1 MRTKQL
7 PNSPP
12 YQNIISA
19 PPQKRERLFSSSAV
33 PEKRVT
39 HTNKFEV
46 YEDLK
51 MSSQIPG
58 SVQDPLQ
65 TQKQKFFLKE
75 NTLKDRGPNSGI
87 NPTHFIGINDA
98 EKLKEYGSS
107 SSIYDNIESKK
118 EIMNDLKSV
127 PSSSSASVRDFK
139 QNYEVE
145 QLQSKLEFIKINH
158 NNDLVNTKTVF
169 IPNQTK
175 TSLYND
181 YSLKRIIPLDSASV
195 ENTEQPTQAG
205 IYIFDSCKF
214 LVISVRKRKSKMCKI
229 K

>member
-1 MRTKQL
+1 MRNRNVGVPLRTKLL

-107 SSIYDNIESKK
+107 SSIYDNIELKK
-118 EIMNDLKSV
+118 EIMNDLKNV
-127 PSSSSASVRDFK
+127 PSSSSVSVRDFK
-139 QNYEVE
+139 QNIELD

-158 NNDLVNTKTVF
+158 NNDFVNTRTVF
-169 IPNQTK
+169 MSSQTK
-175 TSLYND
+175 TSSYND
-181 YSLKRIIPLDSASV
+181 YSSKRIVPLDSALV
-195 ENTEQPTQAG
+195 ENTEHPTQAG
-205 IYIFDSCKF
+205 I
-214 LVISVRKRKSKMCKI
+214 
-229 K
+229 

>member
-1 MRTKQL
+1 MRTKLL

-107 SSIYDNIESKK
+107 SSIYDNIELKK
-118 EIMNDLKSV
+118 EIMNDLKNV
-127 PSSSSASVRDFK
+127 PSSSSVSVRDFK
-139 QNYEVE
+139 QNIELD

-158 NNDLVNTKTVF
+158 NNDFVNTRTVF
-169 IPNQTK
+169 MSSQTK
-175 TSLYND
+175 TSSYND
-181 YSLKRIIPLDSASV
+181 YSSKRIVPLDSALV
-195 ENTEQPTQAG
+195 ENTEHPTQAG
-205 IYIFDSCKF
+205 I
-214 LVISVRKRKSKMCKI
+214 
-229 K
+229 